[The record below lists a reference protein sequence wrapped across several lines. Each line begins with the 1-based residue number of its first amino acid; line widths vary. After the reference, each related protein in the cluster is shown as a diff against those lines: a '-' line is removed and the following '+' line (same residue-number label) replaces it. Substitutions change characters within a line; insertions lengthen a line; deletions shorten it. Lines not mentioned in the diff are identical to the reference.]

1 MSMRATTRTHRR
13 AQRGVSSVMAQV
25 LYALAPAVLM
35 HAWLFGWGI
44 FVQLTLAIGFA
55 MVFEAVMLSL
65 RQRPVGFH
73 LKDLSAVVAAV
84 LFALSIPPLAPWWV
98 AFVGMLFAIVIAKQ
112 LYGGVGFNLFNP
124 AMVGFAAV
132 IIAFPLALTQW
143 VSPRTL
149 TQTVPDWHTTWVAIF
164 TGQWPTGASMDAL
177 SQATPL
183 DRLRS
188 GLLDGQTLSEI
199 QADPVFGVLGSSGW
213 EWLALA
219 YLVGGLYLIQQRI
232 ITWHAPLT
240 ILLGTIVLTLP
251 GWLLDPDLFRSP
263 LQQLT
268 AGSLVMAAFFI
279 ATDPVSGSST
289 PRGKIIFSLGVIILT
304 LLIRAWG
311 GFPDGVA
318 FAILLMNMFVPLIDR
333 YTTPRIFGH
342 PKHKHKNTGN
352 EQANKP

>member
-1 MSMRATTRTHRR
+1 MSQHRVTTPHRR
-13 AQRGVSSVMAQV
+13 ARRGVPSVMAQV
-25 LYALAPAVLM
+25 LYALVPAILV

-44 FVQLTLAIGFA
+44 FIQLALAIGFA
-55 MVFEAVMLSL
+55 LGFEGLMLRL
-65 RQRPVGFH
+65 RQRPVSVH

-112 LYGGVGFNLFNP
+112 LYGGIGFNLFNP

-149 TQTVPDWHTTWVAIF
+149 VQTVPDWHTTWTAIF
-164 TGQWPTGASMDAL
+164 KGQWPFNNTTDAI

-199 QADPVFGVLGSSGW
+199 QADPLFGAFGSSGW

-219 YLVGGLYLIQQRI
+219 YLLGGLYLIQQRI
-232 ITWHAPLT
+232 ITWHVPLAV
-240 ILLGTIVLTLP
+240 LFGTLVLTLP
-251 GWLLDPDLFRSP
+251 GWLIDPDLFRSP
-263 LQQLT
+263 LQQLA
-268 AGSLVMAAFFI
+268 AGSLVMCAFFI

-289 PRGKIIFSLGVIILT
+289 PRGKIVFSIGVVVLT
-304 LLIRAWG
+304 LAIRAWG

-318 FAILLMNMFVPLIDR
+318 FAVLLMNMFVPLIDR

-342 PKHKHKNTGN
+342 PTSKQLNT